1 MRFAPPCLA
10 VIVSLSS
17 ILAAESTAIS
27 PEAEEIHRSAI
38 VIDGHNDLPATLREE
53 AEKRGKS
60 EVSFDDIDLSREQ
73 AQFHTDIPRLRK
85 GGVGAQFWVAYVG
98 PETARTN
105 QSAHQTLEQIDLIHR
120 MIARYPDTFELATTA
135 ADIERIHAR
144 GKIASLL
151 CVEGGHS
158 IENSLGILRVYH
170 QLGVRYMTLTH
181 SESLDWADAATD
193 KPRAGGLS
201 EFGRAVVREMNRLG
215 MLVDISHVAPSTM
228 NAALDVSR
236 APIIASHSSAYAIA
250 AHPRNIPDDVLVRI
264 KRNGGLVMVNFFS
277 GFVVPESAKAMLRMF
292 EINREIRAKY
302 QDAAEGEKAAEA
314 WWKAHPIPRGTVKD
328 LVNHID
334 HIVKVAGID
343 HVGLGSD
350 YDGVKTLPIDL
361 ADVAS
366 YPVITQEL
374 LSRGYSAPQIRKIL
388 GENLLRV
395 MRAAEKV
402 AREWKD

>member
-1 MRFAPPCLA
+1 MISFPLLF
-10 VIVSLSS
+10 SLTAA
-17 ILAAESTAIS
+17 LAAEIPSIS
-27 PEAEEIHRSAI
+27 PEAEKIHRSAI
-38 VIDGHNDLPATLREE
+38 VIDGHNDLPHTLREKCG
-53 AEKRGKS
+53 A
-60 EVSFDDIDLSREQ
+60 EVSFGKCDLARDQ

-85 GGVGAQFWVAYVG
+85 GGVGAQFWVAYVP
-98 PETARTN
+98 PETARAN

-151 CVEGGHS
+151 AIEGGHS
-158 IENSLGILRVYH
+158 IENSLAILRAYH

-181 SESLDWADAATD
+181 SESLDWADSATD
-193 KPRAGGLS
+193 KPRAGGLND
-201 EFGRAVVREMNRLG
+201 FGRAVVREMNRLG

-228 NAALDVSR
+228 HAALDASR

-264 KRNGGLVMVNFFS
+264 KQNGGLIMVNFFS
-277 GFVVPESAKAMLRMF
+277 GFIVPESAKAMVRMF
-292 EINREIRAKY
+292 DIAREIRAKFE
-302 QDAAEGEKAAEA
+302 DPAEGDKAVEA
-314 WWKAHPIPRGTVKD
+314 WSKANPIPPGTVKD

-334 HIVKVAGID
+334 HIVKIAGID

-350 YDGVKTLPIDL
+350 YDGVRTLPTDL
-361 ADVAS
+361 RDVS
-366 YPVITQEL
+366 CYPVITQEL
-374 LSRGYSAPQIRKIL
+374 LHRGYTAPQIRKIL

-395 MRAAEKV
+395 LRAAEKV
-402 AREWKD
+402 AREWKEN